1 VRRAHGIRGELVVE
15 PLTGEPLVTFAAGR
29 RVVAGTARGAVWRD
43 EDTGATRELVVTGC
57 RPFKGGLLV
66 MFDAISDRTE
76 AERWRDRHLLVPE
89 DELSA
94 PGEGEVYLR
103 ELEGMRV
110 LDGNGA
116 EVGVVSAWYEAPSGI
131 LLDVK
136 NGQRE
141 ATVPFNAHFVRNVN
155 RSARTLA
162 ATIPDEL
169 WHGGGTPS

>member
-15 PLTGEPLVTFAAGR
+15 PLTGEPLTIFAAGR
-29 RVVAGTARGAVWRD
+29 RVVAGSASGAVWRD
-43 EDTGATRELVVTGC
+43 DATGATRELVVTGS

-66 MFDAISDRTE
+66 MFDAITDRTE

-89 DELSA
+89 SELSA
-94 PGEGEVYLR
+94 PGEGEIYLR
-103 ELEGMRV
+103 ELEGTRV
-110 LDGNGA
+110 LDESGA
-116 EVGVVSAWYEAPSGI
+116 EVGIVSAWYEVPNGTI

-155 RSARTLA
+155 RAARTLTA
-162 ATIPDEL
+162 AIPEEL
-169 WHGGGTPS
+169 WHGGA